1 MVKSCLS
8 LIVFGASVCCAH
20 INFLGVPGY
29 HGAVLSYGGLPL
41 GIYGGQPITYAG
53 ETVSSSIYPFR
64 TALDVLN
71 VAPFSTGVTSFVPT
85 HTLPAAIV
93 SAEEA
98 NTGDNTEESSDIAV
112 EADNT
117 KVAPAEVVDVAIE
130 EEDEAPAAGL
140 VPIKQTVDSLPLP
153 PLSLFRDPTP
163 PIPAGIAQ
171 ATQPQFVLTPFKNNK
186 VSPVLQFVSNSK
198 DSPALQQIKQQSAGI
213 LIL

>member
-71 VAPFSTGVTSFVPT
+71 VPPFGRGITSLLPQQIIEPVP
-85 HTLPAAIV
+85 V
-93 SAEEA
+93 EAESEE
-98 NTGDNTEESSDIAV
+98 NEISTEEDS
-112 EADNT
+112 ADNT
-117 KVAPAEVVDVAIE
+117 KVAPADVVDVGVE
-130 EEDEAPAAGL
+130 EEDDAPAAGI

-171 ATQPQFVLTPFKNNK
+171 ATQPIYVDAPFKNFK
-186 VSPVLQFVSNSK
+186 VSPLVPVPGNSK
-198 DSPALQQIKQQSAGI
+198 DSPVLQQIKQQSSGI
-213 LIL
+213 LILS